1 MTSQLSITI
10 AFGAG
15 LLSFISPCVLPLLPS
30 FFSYVCGLTLQEQE
44 ESASMGWAERGR
56 VVAHGAVFVLGLS
69 TVFLALGWSASV
81 FGQLLFGYSH
91 ILRWLGAV
99 IVGAM
104 GLKLLGV
111 LSLPFL
117 DREWRFHPTRT
128 ASYFGSLLL
137 GAAFAAGWTPCIGPI
152 LAGVLVLAGSEP
164 HMALTYLLAY
174 TLGLG
179 IPFLLS
185 ALFLTSWSGL
195 RRYLHI
201 VQPIAGV
208 MMLIVAVLLAT
219 NWLAGLSTW
228 LIIKLSRPF

>member
-1 MTSQLSITI
+1 MADQLTLAI

-15 LLSFISPCVLPLLPS
+15 FLSFASPCVLPLLPS
-30 FFSYVCGLTLQEQE
+30 FFSYVCGLQVQG
-44 ESASMGWAERGR
+44 ESTQVSWSERRR
-56 VVAHGAVFVLGLS
+56 VLAHTIVFVLGLS

-81 FGQLLFGYSH
+81 FGRLLFEYSH
-91 ILRWLGAV
+91 ILRWIGA
-99 IVGAM
+99 ILVGTM

-117 DREWRFHPTRT
+117 DREWRFHPTSS
-128 ASYFGSLLL
+128 ASYLGSLLL
-137 GAAFAAGWTPCIGPI
+137 GVAFAAGWTPCIGPI

-164 HMALTYLLAY
+164 QMALAYLMAY

-179 IPFLLS
+179 VPFLIS

-195 RRYLHI
+195 RRHLNV

-208 MMLIVAVLLAT
+208 IMLVVAVLLAT
-219 NWLAGLSTW
+219 NWLTGLSTW
-228 LIIKLSRPF
+228 LLIKLSRF